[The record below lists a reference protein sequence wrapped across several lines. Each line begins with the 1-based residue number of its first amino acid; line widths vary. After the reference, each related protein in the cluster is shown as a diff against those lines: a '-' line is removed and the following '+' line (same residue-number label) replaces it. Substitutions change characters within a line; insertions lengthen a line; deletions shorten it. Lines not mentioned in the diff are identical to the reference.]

1 MRRWI
6 VEAKQI
12 LNDTEHKMEHSIT
25 ALRKELT
32 GIRTGK
38 ASPALL
44 DHIQVEAY
52 GSMTPLNQ
60 VGSVSIPD
68 GRTIAVQPWDKQM
81 VDGIMRAI
89 QSSDLGLTPN
99 SDGTVIHIPV
109 PPLTEERRR
118 DYVKM
123 IKHFGEECK
132 ISIRNVRREMNDKI
146 KKEEKEGAISED
158 ESKRYHKTIQEFT
171 DHYVVSV
178 DETLIIKEKEIMEI

>member
-1 MRRWI
+1 